1 MTTPP
6 ARDYTR
12 FIVLGGARTGSTV
25 LAFALGSHPAVV
37 AMGEVFNVMRT
48 DMVDWGVEGWSYDEA
63 DLRLREEDPVR
74 FLHERVWRP
83 QPSHVRAAGFKL
95 MYVQAEW
102 LPAVTEA
109 LAADGDLRILHARRH
124 NLLRLLVSS
133 KIAEQTKLWMEPAET
148 APGPALVR
156 RARRLARRLR
166 GTPPPIEL
174 PPPVVDQSKRR
185 VRLTPDECFA
195 YFREHEAQQQRLA
208 RIFGRH
214 PMFDVYYREQL
225 WYRDAVFERAQ
236 RFLGVAPRRLKVPL
250 KRQNPE
256 PLSVLIENYDEVA
269 AAIADSPYAPLLNEE
284 NYP

>member
-95 MYVQAEW
+95 MYV
-102 LPAVTEA
+102 
-109 LAADGDLRILHARRH
+109 
-124 NLLRLLVSS
+124 
-133 KIAEQTKLWMEPAET
+133 
-148 APGPALVR
+148 
-156 RARRLARRLR
+156 
-166 GTPPPIEL
+166 
-174 PPPVVDQSKRR
+174 
-185 VRLTPDECFA
+185 
-195 YFREHEAQQQRLA
+195 
-208 RIFGRH
+208 
-214 PMFDVYYREQL
+214 
-225 WYRDAVFERAQ
+225 
-236 RFLGVAPRRLKVPL
+236 
-250 KRQNPE
+250 
-256 PLSVLIENYDEVA
+256 
-269 AAIADSPYAPLLNEE
+269 
-284 NYP
+284 